1 MEDCIVLVTEKG
13 VEIIKTDTL
22 EGAEFNEGLLEK
34 ILVKLMEVSGC
45 DRIESINLKP
55 SEYSLASGYL
65 SAAKLWHGVYK
76 YGVRIVVKNIFGGT
90 LFDKK
95 ILGATVITMNV
106 ENEAGSIDLVPFPSE
121 VDAQFFIDN
130 YLEAYLLT
138 E

>member
-1 MEDCIVLVTEKG
+1 MKDCIVLVTEKG

-22 EGAEFNEGLLEK
+22 EGAEFNEGL
-34 ILVKLMEVSGC
+34 MEVLGC
-45 DRIESINLKP
+45 ERIESINLKP

-76 YGVRIVVKNIFGGT
+76 YGVKIVVKNIFGGT

-95 ILGATVITMNV
+95 MLGATVITMNI

>member
-13 VEIIKTDTL
+13 VEIIKTGTL
-22 EGAEFNEGLLEK
+22 EGVEFNEGL
-34 ILVKLMEVSGC
+34 MEVLGC

-95 ILGATVITMNV
+95 VLGATVITMNV
-106 ENEAGSIDLVPFPSE
+106 ENEFGSIDLVPFPSE
-121 VDAQFFIDN
+121 VDTQFFIDN